1 MKYISKVLAIILVL
15 SLMPVYALA
24 AGGPTGDANFIYLE
38 DGSYLVVEIS
48 GIDTRASTTKSGNKS
63 FTYHSSDGT
72 EKWKATLIG
81 SFTYNGTTSTCNSCY
96 LRLDI
101 YDTNW
106 YEVSRDYRVSG
117 NTAYGDL
124 TMARKILGI
133 TYKEETYNFTL
144 TCDKNGNLS

>member
-1 MKYISKVLAIILVL
+1 MKYFTRILALILVL
-15 SLMPVYALA
+15 SLMPIYGLA
-24 AGGPTGDANFIYLE
+24 AEAPTNDSNIIYLE
-38 DGSYLVVEIS
+38 DGSYIVVEITS
-48 GIDTRASTTKSGNKS
+48 ADTRASSTKSGNKAY
-63 FTYHSSDGT
+63 TCHASDG
-72 EKWKATLIG
+72 EEMWKATLIG